1 MVNSYIKRSLSLK
14 GGKRIDDKEETA
26 MSYTQ
31 ELAKII
37 EARKEEFTDISDKI
51 WGFAESRFQEFQSSN
66 LQAEYMRAQGFR
78 ITIGVAGEDTAFIAE
93 YGQGKPTVAL
103 LGEYDALSGLS
114 QQADKAEH
122 CPIEPGKDGH
132 GCGHNL
138 LGTASL
144 AAAVA
149 LKEYMEQ
156 NKLPG
161 TIRYYGC
168 PAEENAGG
176 KAFLVRDGA
185 FADCDIAIT
194 WHPGWMNQVT
204 PSGSLANFR
213 VFYTFHGT
221 SSHAAGAPHLGRSAL
236 DGVEIMDVGVNYMR
250 EHMIDEARIHYAI
263 INTGGTAP
271 NVVQS
276 EAQVLYAIRAPKV
289 TQVKEL
295 FERVNDCARGA
306 ALITGTT
313 VDIKQV
319 AAYSDY
325 RANDVISERLGVHMD
340 ELLPLGYTEE
350 EMEYAKKF
358 QDVITDLDKANL
370 KEAAK
375 RLAGRDSAQL
385 LEKPLFDFRVTKQ
398 TGGGKGSTDVGDV
411 SWVVPTGQF
420 SAVTWAA
427 GTPGHAWQIVAQGK
441 GPVAH
446 KGMLFAAKVMA
457 ATAYDFLTQPEL
469 VEKAKESWLA
479 DLDGETYPNALPA
492 DAKPEIW

>member
-1 MVNSYIKRSLSLK
+1 
-14 GGKRIDDKEETA
+14 

-31 ELAKII
+31 DLSQLIQN
-37 EARKEEFTDISDKI
+37 RSDEFISISDDI
-51 WGFAESRFQEFQSSN
+51 WGFAESRFQEFRSYER
-66 LQAEYMRAQGFR
+66 QAAYMEQEGFR
-78 ITIGVAGEDTAFIAE
+78 VKKGIAGEDTAFIAE
-93 YGQGKPTVAL
+93 YGSGKPVIAL

-114 QQADKAEH
+114 QKADEPSH
-122 CPIEPGKDGH
+122 CPLQEGGDGH

-149 LKEYMEQ
+149 LKEYMAEK
-156 NKLPG
+156 NLPG

-213 VFYTFHGT
+213 VFYTFHGK
-221 SSHAAGAPHLGRSAL
+221 SAHAAGAPHLGRSAL

-295 FERVNDCARGA
+295 FERVSDCARGA

-313 VDIKQV
+313 VDIRQV
-319 AAYSDY
+319 AAYSD
-325 RANDVISERLGVHMD
+325 
-340 ELLPLGYTEE
+340 
-350 EMEYAKKF
+350 
-358 QDVITDLDKANL
+358 
-370 KEAAK
+370 
-375 RLAGRDSAQL
+375 
-385 LEKPLFDFRVTKQ
+385 
-398 TGGGKGSTDVGDV
+398 
-411 SWVVPTGQF
+411 
-420 SAVTWAA
+420 
-427 GTPGHAWQIVAQGK
+427 
-441 GPVAH
+441 
-446 KGMLFAAKVMA
+446 
-457 ATAYDFLTQPEL
+457 
-469 VEKAKESWLA
+469 
-479 DLDGETYPNALPA
+479 
-492 DAKPEIW
+492 